1 VWSEE
6 ERMKYNNQHMKNKI
20 LDASIFWSF
29 DQSGYLRHE
38 RDFKET
44 YSFKKGSRALITGG
58 TSGIGEA
65 SALELIRHGVD
76 VTITGRDA
84 KKAEKLLKNQTD
96 LHFNKIDMSE
106 WSGFDALVDQVKELD
121 YLVLNAGSMPEHFQ
135 TNSEGVELQFASQLF
150 GHYILSHKLVNAGKL
165 KKGARIVWVTSG
177 GMYLK
182 PLHTDTIFKNEN
194 YDKVENYANVKRA
207 QVTVLPF
214 FKQEF
219 PDQIVTAMHPGWAA
233 TPGVAESI
241 PGFSKFMDGRLR
253 TPLQAADTIL
263 WLLSTKEEITS
274 GELYFDRKKVS
285 PHFFWFTKKS
295 SQHIHELQSLLKKY
309 L

>member
-1 VWSEE
+1 
-6 ERMKYNNQHMKNKI
+6 MKNKM

-29 DQSGYLRHE
+29 DQSGYLRHA
-38 RDFKET
+38 RNFKES
-44 YSFKKGSRALITGG
+44 YRFKKGTKALITGG
-58 TSGIGEA
+58 TSGLGEA
-65 SALELIRHGVD
+65 TALELLGCGVD
-76 VTITGRDA
+76 VTITGRNT
-84 KKAEKLLKNQTD
+84 KKADEILKRYPA
-96 LHFNKIDMSE
+96 LHFCKMDMSD
-106 WSGFDALVDQVKELD
+106 WSVMDRLVNQVEELD
-121 YLVLNAGSMPEHFQ
+121 YLVLNAGGMPESFQ

-150 GHYILSHKLVNAGKL
+150 GHYILSHKLKVAGKL
-165 KKGARIVWVTSG
+165 KKEARIVWVTSG

-182 PLHTDTIFKNEN
+182 PLHTDTIFKNDN

-207 QVTVLPF
+207 QVTLLPF
-214 FKQEF
+214 FKEEF
-219 PDQIVTAMHPGWAA
+219 PEQIVTAMHPGWAA

-253 TPLQAADTIL
+253 TPLQGADTIL
-263 WLLSTKEEITS
+263 WLLCTKEALIS

-295 SQHIHELQSLLKKY
+295 SEHLHELQSLLTKY